1 MTTLVIFHVVCPVV
15 YPNLTFQHRY
25 FAQYILLLETGGK
38 ACGQYCCMSSPSQRV
53 VVNRSVIS
61 CCSWLDVDV
70 GVNVDVS
77 VGVHVAVDVVCGV
90 DVDVVVY
97 VDVGG

>member
-53 VVNRSVIS
+53 VVNRSVIG

-77 VGVHVAVDVVCGV
+77 VGVHVAVDVVCMWMCMWM
-90 DVDVVVY
+90 
-97 VDVGG
+97 

>member
-38 ACGQYCCMSSPSQRV
+38 AKYCCMSSPSQRV

-61 CCSWLDVDV
+61 CCSWLDVNVDV
-70 GVNVDVS
+70 SVDVS
-77 VGVHVAVDVVCGV
+77 VGVHVAVDV
-90 DVDVVVY
+90 DVVVY

>member
-1 MTTLVIFHVVCPVV
+1 
-15 YPNLTFQHRY
+15 
-25 FAQYILLLETGGK
+25 
-38 ACGQYCCMSSPSQRV
+38 MSSPSQRV

-77 VGVHVAVDVVCGV
+77 VGVHVAVGVVWM
-90 DVDVVVY
+90 
-97 VDVGG
+97 